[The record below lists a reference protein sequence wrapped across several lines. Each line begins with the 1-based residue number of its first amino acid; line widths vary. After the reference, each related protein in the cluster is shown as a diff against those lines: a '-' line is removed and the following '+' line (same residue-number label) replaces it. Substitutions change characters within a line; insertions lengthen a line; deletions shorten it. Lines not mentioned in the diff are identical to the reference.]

1 MFQDLLLYPEAMK
14 ELYREEIFIQ
24 NHTERAIYIALE
36 PLDRNHNL
44 HPHQEMRIEITYDLP
59 QIPGT
64 SQFHA
69 VQENGGIRYYIAG
82 SRHQNEHL
90 VGFVVWIDGMQVD
103 QWM

>member
-1 MFQDLLLYPEAMK
+1 MR

-24 NHTERAIYIALE
+24 NHAVGAIYIALE
-36 PLDRNHNL
+36 PLNRKYNL
-44 HPHQEMRIEITYDLP
+44 QTGQEMRIEITYDLP